1 MFSNVVDASRF
12 QFALTALY
20 HFLFVPLTLGLSF
33 MIAYMESKYVATGN
47 DFWKH
52 TAKFWSRIFAINFAC
67 GVATGIILE
76 FEFGTNWS
84 NYSWFVGDIFG
95 APLAIEGIVAFFLES
110 TFFAVMFFGWD
121 KVGKRFHLA
130 STWLTAIGAVISA
143 VWILSANAWMQY
155 PAGMKFNPATARNE
169 LVSFSQVIFS
179 PVAMTKLAHSVTG
192 SFVLS
197 AIVVIG
203 ISGWYLLKKRN
214 TLFAKRSIQVA
225 AVFGIISTILALAA
239 GDRSAQDV
247 AKYQP
252 MKLAAMEGLYDGQKG
267 APMAAVGIVNPAKR
281 LDNDE
286 KEYLFDISVP
296 KMLSVLAYHDP
307 DAFVPGIYDII
318 EGYQYNDDE
327 GNVFTTLSF
336 AEKQESGRVARQA
349 LADYHAAYLAKDQAA
364 MDSTAA
370 VIDLNYAN
378 FGYGFLDKPE
388 DSIPNIS
395 LNFVS
400 FRVMVYLCGLFFLVF
415 ILALAMKWKD
425 WFGIVSIICIPL
437 SYIMIECGWIV
448 AEVGRQPWAIQD
460 LLPVN
465 AAVTSAS
472 AASVNTTIIIFAVL
486 FTMMLAAN
494 IAIIL
499 HSVKLGPEVIK

>member
-47 DFWKH
+47 EFWKH

-155 PAGMKFNPATARNE
+155 PAGMEFNPATARNE

-197 AIVVIG
+197 AVVVIG

-225 AVFGIISTILALAA
+225 AVFGIISTVLALAA

-267 APMAAVGIVNPAKR
+267 APMVGVGILNPSR
-281 LDNDE
+281 TYDNDE

-296 KMLSVLAYHDP
+296 KMLSVLAFRDP
-307 DAFVPGIYDII
+307 DSFVPGITDII
-318 EGYQYNDDE
+318 DGYQYKDE
-327 GNVFTTLSF
+327 DGNVFNTLSF
-336 AEKQESGRVARQA
+336 EEKKESGKIARQA
-349 LADYHAAYLAKDQAA
+349 LADYHAASLAKDQAA
-364 MDSTAA
+364 MDSTAT
-370 VIDLNYAN
+370 VLDLNYPN

-388 DSIPNIS
+388 DSIPNIP
-395 LNFVS
+395 LNFTA
-400 FRVMVYLCGLFFLVF
+400 FRVMVYLCGLFFLLF
-415 ILALAMKWKD
+415 ILALAMKWKN

-448 AEVGRQPWAIQD
+448 AEVGRQPWVIQD
-460 LLPVN
+460 LMPVN

-472 AASVNTTIIIFAVL
+472 VASVNATIIIFALL
-486 FTMMLAAN
+486 FTVMLAAN
-494 IAIIL
+494 IAIML
-499 HSVKLGPEVIK
+499 RSVKLGPEVIK